1 MEGNKS
7 DLEVELMHVTDLESA
22 INIVR
27 TGAFKTGGVPVLDL
41 GMNCYIVSDKYLY
54 GANAYHRAGA
64 GLITCWEGGEI
75 IEKGE
80 FPNIFTYDAEQ
91 VLAESQWDVV
101 EPNNL
106 YNFDGW
112 RAFVPCG
119 TSEGVI
125 FKGIKASDTQWDN
138 YLSCAITAFPPCRWL
153 GISKRILS
161 KRRAKLQAELT
172 RYKEDKR
179 KIVIVESLY

>member
-1 MEGNKS
+1 MKENKS
-7 DLEVELMHVTDLESA
+7 DSPVELMHVTDLASA

-27 TGAFKTGGVPVLDL
+27 TGIFKTGGVPVLDL
-41 GMNCYIVSDKYLY
+41 GMNCYIVSDEYLY
-54 GANAYHRAGA
+54 GANVYHRVGA
-64 GLITCWEGGEI
+64 GLITCWEGGAI

-106 YNFDGW
+106 YNFEGW

-125 FKGIKASDTQWDN
+125 FEGIKASDTQWDN
-138 YLSCAITAFPPCRWL
+138 YLACPITAFPPCRWL
-153 GISKRILS
+153 GISKRLLD
-161 KRRAKLQAELT
+161 KRRMKIQAELAS
-172 RYKEDKR
+172 YKEKQR
-179 KIVIVESLY
+179 KIVIVELPF